1 MSTLAVNTITNAAGG
16 NTAQIN
22 GMTPTADSLQGFRNR
37 LINSDM
43 RIDQR
48 NAGAS
53 VGASPLSGVY
63 TLDRWLVS
71 RTGTGNNA
79 VQRVANTNYGGQF
92 AVSLSGAFAN
102 GEALSFEQRIEAA
115 NCFDLA
121 GQTVTVSF
129 RHSETT
135 SAGSVAISVSATY
148 AGASDNW
155 TSETLIATNAIT
167 VSSTATSATTQFTVP
182 SAAVNGIKL
191 RFNFVQGGATG
202 NIQAFLGGVQLEAG
216 SVATPFERRPYGTEL
231 ALCQRYYWTGN
242 STMYGYYGFGPNVP
256 EGSWISFPVTMRI
269 APTVTFGTALTA
281 SATNFESAAYIAT
294 NGFFYAVNVTATAT
308 AARVN
313 PTFATSEL

>member
-216 SVATPFERRPYGTEL
+216 SVATPFERRDYGREL
-231 ALCQRYYWTGN
+231 SMCTRYFQILQLFQQGGFVNSYPIEMRASVTIVRTGN
-242 STMYGYYGFGPNVP
+242 HPGTSTAGAGVVDGAYGGKSIIIGNN
-256 EGSWISFPVTMRI
+256 S
-269 APTVTFGTALTA
+269 
-281 SATNFESAAYIAT
+281 N
-294 NGFFYAVNVTATAT
+294 ATAWSGT
-308 AARVN
+308 YSLSA
-313 PTFATSEL
+313 EL